1 MKLDSDLLLFRNPAT
16 WEAGASRPTYTD
28 TSPSYETASHNG
40 FVYDLTAFPGKMVS
54 RMVEGMQRSGLYGM
68 PPALVTD
75 TGNEQLSVARGR
87 MIRVLSAVGS
97 GETAN
102 VPLALQAHRT
112 LQTQAVMRLNALF
125 KQAGSSS
132 TDNTAHRLR
141 TSTSAVPSVTDTSSA
156 QSTTSTEASSK
167 VSSSDDPDTSTPAA
181 VDAIT
186 INSLDELKAYYA
198 TYAADYKSLTDY
210 ITQNYATDPADCEAK
225 AKTFMDGYGSKT
237 FVLNSGIDP
246 SYAMLVLGNAM
257 SVSNIDLP
265 GKGQYQVYRFNAGVI
280 QDYVD
285 DQAFCDRLKQ
295 DVDVSRTIWNAT
307 AGHDRAASP
316 PAPPPPTYDEV
327 YNTLQ
332 MLEKSFACPSHVSSI
347 PPDIPNFYTI
357 KPDPTGGYIVTPS
370 DKFKEMIDD
379 CNTWLAAWKKSG
391 DPVFNQDNGGEVAQK
406 VYGESGSWI
415 AQNPDNSKWVASIS
429 QYTMQS
435 LVSGQNMVDQAMARM
450 DELQKSDVAQYGGL
464 KTSISEAKEA
474 IIDPYGQLV
483 SEYMNYTQAVTDVMS
498 DLSSYVTA
506 SDDGS
511 KVTFKANELR
521 DDIQAKLNTLSSW
534 SITLPGTAVLSSS
547 DWSSELKGNFK
558 ATPNPDGTTTLTL
571 DLTNL
576 QGMHDSLANY
586 SDGDISVTQ
595 YNAWYS
601 GFSSQKDNVQNLSQS
616 IAEKFSKMNTTFDDL
631 VRVMSSTITA
641 LLEAEQKSLQF

>member
-16 WEAGASRPTYTD
+16 REAAASRPTYTN

-40 FVYDLTAFPGKMVS
+40 VAFDSTALPGKMVS
-54 RMVEGMQRSGLYGM
+54 RIVKGMQRSGLYGM
-68 PPALVTD
+68 PPALITD

-87 MIRVLSAVGS
+87 MNRVLSAVGG

-102 VPLALQAHRT
+102 VSLALQAHHT
-112 LQTQAVMRLNALF
+112 LQTQAVTRLNALL
-125 KQAGSSS
+125 KQAGLSS
-132 TDNTAHRLR
+132 TDNTAHPLCR
-141 TSTSAVPSVTDTSSA
+141 STSAVLAVTDTSSA
-156 QSTTSTEASSK
+156 QSTKSTETSSK

-186 INSLDELKAYYA
+186 IYSLDELKAYYA
-198 TYAADYKSLTDY
+198 TYATEYKSLTDY
-210 ITQNYATDPADCEAK
+210 IKQNYATDPSDCETK
-225 AKTFMDGYGSKT
+225 TKTFMDEYGSQN

-246 SYAMLVLGNAM
+246 SYAMLALGNAM

-265 GKGQYQVYRFNAGVI
+265 NKGQYQVYRFNAGVI
-280 QDYVD
+280 QDFMD
-285 DQAFCDRLKQ
+285 DQAFCDRQKQ
-295 DVDVSRTIWNAT
+295 DYDAATTLWSAT
-307 AGHDRAASP
+307 ATKSQRGGKDG
-316 PAPPPPTYDEV
+316 PTYDV
-327 YNTLQ
+327 AY
-332 MLEKSFACPSHVSSI
+332 AA
-347 PPDIPNFYTI
+347 
-357 KPDPTGGYIVTPS
+357 
-370 DKFKEMIDD
+370 FKEMEASYANMPAHVSVIPPNEANFYIIKADPAGGYFVTPAD
-379 CNTWLAAWKKSG
+379 GFTSMIEHCKTFFTTWH
-391 DPVFNQDNGGEVAQK
+391 NN
-406 VYGESGSWI
+406 GESESCDSDNLTKVKIAPHGDAGAWI
-415 AQNPDNSKWVASIS
+415 WSNYNTDWMKNVT
-429 QYTMQS
+429 QYTIQS
-435 LVSGQNMVDQAMARM
+435 LVSGESAVDQAMARM

-521 DDIQAKLNTLSSW
+521 DDIQAKLNTLSGW

-558 ATPNPDGTTTLTL
+558 ATSNPDGTTTLTL

>member
-1 MKLDSDLLLFRNPAT
+1 MKLESDLLLFRNPAT
-16 WEAGASRPTYTD
+16 REAGASRPTYTD

-40 FVYDLTAFPGKMVS
+40 FVFDLTAFPGKMVS

-68 PPALVTD
+68 PPALVID

-102 VPLALQAHRT
+102 VPLALQAHHT

-141 TSTSAVPSVTDTSSA
+141 TSTSAVPAVTDTSSE
-156 QSTTSTEASSK
+156 QSTTSTETSSK
-167 VSSSDDPDTSTPAA
+167 VSSSDDPDTSNPAA

-198 TYAADYKSLTDY
+198 TYAAEYKSLTDY
-210 ITQNYATDPADCEAK
+210 IKQNYATDPADCEAK
-225 AKTFMDGYGSKT
+225 AKTFMDEYGSKT

-246 SYAMLVLGNAM
+246 SYAMLALGNAM

-265 GKGQYQVYRFNAGVI
+265 SKGQYQVYRFNAGVI
-280 QDYVD
+280 QDFMD
-285 DQAFCDRLKQ
+285 DQAFCDRLTQ
-295 DVDVSRTIWNAT
+295 DFDVASTIWNAT
-307 AGHDRAASP
+307 AGNDRTTDN
-316 PAPPPPTYDEV
+316 PPPLPTYDDV
-327 YNTLQ
+327 YNKLQ
-332 MLEKSFACPSHVSSI
+332 ALEKSFSNPSHVSSI
-347 PPDIPNFYTI
+347 PTNLPNFYTI
-357 KPDPTGGYIVTPS
+357 KPDPSGGYIVTPS
-370 DKFKEMIDD
+370 DKFKSIIDD
-379 CNTWLAAWKKSG
+379 CNTWLAAWKKNGGNSY
-391 DPVFNQDNGGEVAQK
+391 NKDNGGGEIAEK
-406 VYGESGSWI
+406 VYSEAGDWLGQSD
-415 AQNPDNSKWVASIS
+415 DNKAWMAEIN

-435 LVSGQNMVDQAMARM
+435 LVSGQSIVDQAMARM

-511 KVTFKANELR
+511 KVTFKAKELS
-521 DDIQAKLNTLSSW
+521 DDIQAKLNTLSNW

-547 DWSSELKGNFK
+547 DWSSELKGNFNV
-558 ATPNPDGTTTLTL
+558 TSNPNGTTTLTL
-571 DLTNL
+571 DVTNL
-576 QGMHDSLANY
+576 RGMQNSLASY